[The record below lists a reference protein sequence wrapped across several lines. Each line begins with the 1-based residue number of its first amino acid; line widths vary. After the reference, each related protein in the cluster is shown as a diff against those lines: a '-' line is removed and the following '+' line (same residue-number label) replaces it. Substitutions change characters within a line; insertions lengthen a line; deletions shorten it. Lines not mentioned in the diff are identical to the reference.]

1 MPPPHRCFIDGRYML
16 HGRPLLLVAG
26 EVHNS
31 GSSTPAA
38 IETALDAA
46 IRLGVETVLAPVA
59 WESIEPEE
67 GQFDFSLVDALVNA
81 ARVRG
86 LHLIPLWF
94 GTWKNGMSTY
104 APIWVKGDPQRFPRI
119 LNSDG
124 LILEAVTPFS
134 DLARD
139 ADAHAFAA
147 LMRHLASVDDG
158 KTILMV
164 QVENEVGVLSDAR
177 DRSPLA
183 ESRWNQPVPTE
194 VRDAIAASGSG
205 RLFDALQL
213 GSRHKSADWSSL
225 LGDEAE
231 EAFMTSAYASY
242 IETVARAGR
251 EEFDVP
257 LFVNA
262 WVDANAESDGGD
274 TDFALAGGVR
284 PGEYPSGGPLRH
296 TASIWRALA
305 PSLDFL
311 APDLYFGSFDTIAEA
326 YRAIGGILFIPEMQC
341 NRTGVEQMFRAVG
354 QLGAAGV
361 APFAF
366 DLMREDDAHYDEVRD
381 AFALLAALGTV
392 LAQHPDA
399 ELRGF
404 TLTAQEPSRELFDGS
419 LEVTSK
425 HMSEIFPSPQN
436 GVGCVARITK
446 DSYVV
451 IGRGFAVRP
460 LNGLGQRGAWA
471 AVEELERADDGF
483 TVRRRLNG
491 DEIGGG
497 EWVRLPIVN
506 QTQSDLFPIRQ
517 NLHLSG
523 VLRATT
529 YSATP
534 PTAVVPERTVPNR

>member
-1 MPPPHRCFIDGRYML
+1 MPQPHRSFVNGRYMF
-16 HGRPLLLVAG
+16 HGRPYLLVAG

-31 GSSTPAA
+31 GSSTPTA
-38 IETALDAA
+38 IDSALDAA
-46 IRLGVETVLAPVA
+46 VRLGVETVLAPVA

-67 GQFDFSLVDALVNA
+67 GLFDFSLVDTLVDA

-86 LHLIPLWF
+86 LNLIPLWF

-104 APIWVKGDPQRFPRI
+104 APIWVKGDAQRFPRI
-119 LNSDG
+119 VNSDG

-139 ADAHAFAA
+139 ADARAFAA
-147 LMRHLASVDDG
+147 LMRHLARVDDG
-158 KTILMV
+158 ETILMV

-183 ESRWNQPVPTE
+183 EARWNQPVPTR
-194 VRDAIAASGSG
+194 VRDAIAASGTG
-205 RLFDALQL
+205 RLFDAHEH
-213 GSRHKSADWSSL
+213 GSRLESTDWSSL

-231 EAFMTSAYASY
+231 EAFMTAAYASY
-242 IETVARAGR
+242 IETVAHAGR
-251 EEFDVP
+251 EEFEIP

-296 TASIWRALA
+296 TASIWTALA

-311 APDLYFGSFDTIAEA
+311 APDLYFGGFDTIAEA

-341 NRTGVEQMFRAVG
+341 NRAGVEQMFRAVG
-354 QLGAAGV
+354 ELGAAGA

-366 DLMREDDAHYDEVRD
+366 DLMGEDDAHYEEVRD
-381 AFALLAALGTV
+381 AFALLAALRVV
-392 LAQHPDA
+392 LAQHPEA

-419 LEVTSK
+419 LEVTSE
-425 HMSEIFPSPQN
+425 HMQRSSPRLRT
-436 GVGCVARITK
+436 A
-446 DSYVV
+446 S
-451 IGRGFAVRP
+451 
-460 LNGLGQRGAWA
+460 A
-471 AVEELERADDGF
+471 A
-483 TVRRRLNG
+483 
-491 DEIGGG
+491 
-497 EWVRLPIVN
+497 
-506 QTQSDLFPIRQ
+506 
-517 NLHLSG
+517 
-523 VLRATT
+523 LRASRRTAMSSSVAASL
-529 YSATP
+529 SAP
-534 PTAVVPERTVPNR
+534 